1 MAGSDGSR
9 GYNRRMR
16 FAAAVLLLSGLHVA
30 VSLNSLSAAPVAQGK
45 STQDGVYSD
54 AQAKRGEAAYTKSC
68 AGCHGPDLAGA
79 DTAPSLTGSEFNA
92 GWTDQT
98 LDDLFDRIKTTMPGD
113 APGSL
118 PADQCADILAFI
130 LSKDGFP
137 AGQNELA
144 PGPGLKDVKFVAQK
158 K

>member
-1 MAGSDGSR
+1 
-9 GYNRRMR
+9 MR
-16 FAAAVLLLSGLHVA
+16 FAAVVLVLSGLHLAVA
-30 VSLNSLSAAPVAQGK
+30 FESTTALAAQGGGK

-92 GWTDQT
+92 GWNDLT

-118 PADQCADILAFI
+118 SREQCADVLAYL

-137 AGQNELA
+137 AGQAELVA
-144 PGPGLKDVKFVAQK
+144 GPGLKDVKFVAQK